1 MGTWLKRIGLG
12 ALALVVLCT
21 VVVFAV
27 DAHVRS
33 SAGPRIVSV
42 DEAAALGDV
51 DCVLVFGCGVHPD
64 GRPSDMLADRVAC
77 GVALYENGTSP
88 KLLMSGDHGRAD
100 YDEVNVMRNAAVQAG
115 LPVDDVFMDHAGFS
129 TYESMYRAKN
139 VFGCSR
145 VVIAT
150 QTYHL
155 YRALY
160 SAHTLGVDAIGVASD
175 YRSYGK
181 QIWYD
186 VREIPA
192 RTKDFFKAL
201 FDVPSTY
208 VGEPISLDQSGDVTG

>member
-21 VVVFAV
+21 VAVFAV

-51 DCVLVFGCGVHPD
+51 DCVLVLGCGVHPD

-115 LPVDDVFMDHAGFS
+115 LPVDDVFMGRCGLF
-129 TYESMYRAKN
+129 
-139 VFGCSR
+139 
-145 VVIAT
+145 
-150 QTYHL
+150 HL
-155 YRALY
+155 
-160 SAHTLGVDAIGVASD
+160 
-175 YRSYGK
+175 
-181 QIWYD
+181 
-186 VREIPA
+186 REH
-192 RTKDFFKAL
+192 
-201 FDVPSTY
+201 VP
-208 VGEPISLDQSGDVTG
+208 GA

>member
-12 ALALVVLCT
+12 ALALGVLCT
-21 VVVFAV
+21 VAVFAV

-51 DCVLVFGCGVHPD
+51 DCVLVLGCGVHPD

-115 LPVDDVFMDHAGFS
+115 LPTF
-129 TYESMYRAKN
+129 
-139 VFGCSR
+139 
-145 VVIAT
+145 
-150 QTYHL
+150 
-155 YRALY
+155 
-160 SAHTLGVDAIGVASD
+160 LGN
-175 YRSYGK
+175 
-181 QIWYD
+181 
-186 VREIPA
+186 
-192 RTKDFFKAL
+192 
-201 FDVPSTY
+201 
-208 VGEPISLDQSGDVTG
+208 PISLSGSAAATEG